1 MKNLNKTVKFNKK
14 ILFIIALLV
23 LVITTIV
30 AGIGNIVS
38 KKGISSNDARMQFGE
53 ITEDDYKT
61 ESDNVKFMVYF
72 LHDNKKVNGTANRI
86 GYSDTMYF
94 DLKMTEG
101 TLENAKIQIASHNY
115 YLETNLMSDS
125 VISQNYVSKNTKEI
139 DLNNLSGNIDKTFE
153 ASVKSGDYEFTT
165 SIADAIGKDIS
176 NYNKETTIT
185 FTADYTDT
193 AGQKTQIS
201 KEVPLTI
208 CWYGEVNCDIPEKV
222 YGSDNLI
229 QKYRLSDSLDVENN
243 EMTIEFNV
251 ATQETENEVILNK
264 SYIEGTIPLIN
275 DIAPTNVIIE
285 GENIEYTY
293 DQDSRKFTA
302 SRTANIDG
310 NIVTEQAYSGIYA
323 QSEINYRYNE
333 YRVKATY
340 PIDAYQ
346 LDEDEYINIDIPV
359 TAHYEGVNGE
369 KSNDITKTINV
380 TYSNLT
386 NEETGFDVSV
396 GRNVLYPE
404 ERQVV
409 SKHNVLLGYGYNNS
423 NTNLWQTYYTKWNI
437 VTNQEETANNV
448 VLTDNA
454 VEDKFIKSDGTEIEN
469 NGYITNKGIA
479 FTNPVSALGLDGWIK
494 VYDDETDELLHT
506 FTADDWSA
514 YDMLNPYEYGK
525 DVKYIRIETSEVS
538 ENSFV
543 IIYNIKQINTG
554 KMVDAFSKNEVEDM
568 KYVQTSFNGQIL
580 VDGKVK
586 SLETDARANFEEEIS
601 VVNFDI
607 SEGDIDTQ
615 KSNNIQL
622 EISPNMTQYNTCTWS
637 DEQYLIKFPSDI
649 INVTIND
656 VTINNADGVS
666 ISDYYKYTEDGS
678 IFIKIEMSGNANANY
693 QLLLDC
699 AVETNPKIESKK
711 ADIELYTYNEE
722 NNLFYETEISKDIY
736 DINNNTNTEEKIGK
750 KTKNINILRPETLLS
765 NESTTIEG
773 ETIYNPLIAMVENSD
788 RTAKIDIELQN
799 NHKDAISDIKLL
811 GKIPYEGNTYQ
822 QTGENLASTYTAQLI
837 SDGINLPEEL
847 AKRATIYYSEQ
858 ENVTD
863 DPTDEASGW
872 VQNTDDYSNVKNFLI
887 LFNSY
892 QMEPAEE
899 LKISYDIKI
908 PDDAAYN
915 EVAYS
920 THTIYYSEHNESEIE
935 RKTADIN
942 KLGFNIARRFNFE
955 LTIYSRQDNSPI
967 QGASFRITEI
977 GNRLNSMIVETNAE
991 GKITIPD
998 LLLEKNYTIQEIGV
1012 PDEYILD
1019 SNVIE
1024 FRAYEENGE
1033 LKLNIFGQFEEEPEI
1048 DQDNALVSAT
1058 LYNEVKY
1065 DLDITNLNDD
1075 SKGVVSTFSLE
1086 GRGETQEA
1094 RTDKNGKL
1102 VFEGLYPD
1110 QEYILKQTYSKGY
1123 YIEQGKEIRFKISR
1137 GENGLE
1143 VIEDTSG
1150 LLSIQ
1155 TESGKIKPTVKLT
1168 INSEK
1173 IPTYNLKVVLYEN
1186 ESIIPLEN
1194 SNYTITGG
1202 GKEDGESYTTDAKG
1216 SFTVKD
1222 LYAYVEEKNESAE
1235 YTLKQ
1240 TNPPTGYAL
1249 SEEEVKFKV
1258 TKNPAT
1264 QELTLS
1270 VTEGTIREDYTIEN
1284 NTVTISLDSR
1294 KLFKITTIDGENTEL
1309 LPGVKVVI
1317 KESVIIDN
1325 KEVYQDPTDEY
1336 GNVLGEE
1343 QIINGESCR
1352 VFTTNENGEIEEPL
1366 KDGIYKLV
1374 KIEVPEGYELE
1385 ENEEDRTYFV
1395 GIGETRGVEVETSF
1409 RDPLLMANEF
1419 SREPDQ
1425 YFVAGREDG
1434 KAMYYHNGEISI
1446 INDENQIEKTISSDH
1461 VYQIL
1466 TRENGFDVLTDSSI
1480 IRYNDNLDVI
1490 NTYNLISGMRYFDRD
1505 EDGSYVVTGSFEGNK
1520 TISGASTTS
1529 GSSIS
1534 INSIKTGS
1542 WFWEKNTVD
1551 IFVMKVNSSGK
1562 VESLVNIGGTGEDI
1576 PTYIKVM
1583 DDGDYVVSSHMTS
1596 SSIEASMSDTG
1607 SSLSGTFTDSFFI
1620 MNSDTMKVSQI
1631 TSVKTNRGNDVATGG
1646 NLHRA
1651 LEGKDGAIYYT
1662 GQLTGS
1668 ITFSASE
1675 TVSGK
1680 SITVRSTGS
1689 SDAYIVKY
1697 NTAGKVVWAINVGG
1711 IGTDHL
1717 YSAEITTDGGILLG
1731 GDSEN
1736 GRITVSGDKTSSGM
1750 DISTEPISDNAGT
1763 WRGIAIKVDD
1773 DGRVVWAN
1781 EFGYSTD
1788 EGCYA
1793 VSGFTENSYALC
1805 DFETLGISTPVFIR
1819 VDEAV
1824 KKSEISEVEGIEIP
1838 SLMERYNITTS
1849 VNGVGGTITGQ
1860 NDELVE
1866 TVKYGEDSTKEIVVI
1881 PNKGYEILSIIVN
1894 GEKISFT
1901 PDENGAVTLEKFT
1914 NVTEDINI
1922 IAEFSNNTSKI
1933 IVHHYLLET
1942 ENTKIAEDDVL
1953 VGIVGTE
1960 YTTGPKIGLVG
1971 YKLATNEKGEYVI
1984 TGNPSGTYGEY
1995 DQEINYYYVEQDVK
2009 VTVNHF
2015 IEGTTTPL
2023 SQTIVTEY
2031 KKGQTYT
2038 TDVATDI
2045 PEEYELVKIPSNATG
2060 IIDESEIVVTYY
2072 YRLKPTYQYKIEYYF
2087 DGQIDDS
2094 LTETG
2099 EAIED
2104 KVIDSYTDKV
2114 KDGYVFEKTENYP
2127 LTISTNEE
2135 ENIIKVYYK
2144 AREDLSY
2151 KIEYYYDGI
2160 IDDEKT
2166 IIVENVRFGTVISE
2180 FTNKAIEGYQFEKT
2194 ENYPLTVS
2202 TDNEANVIKVYYTI
2216 RKDLY
2221 YTVNYYEQGTEN
2233 KLSTSKEVGGN
2244 TYNAVITE
2252 EPIDIKGYNKVSDR
2266 AQSIVIG
2273 VNEEEN
2279 VINFY
2284 YTKRTDLSY
2293 TVNYIEQGT
2302 NEKIAD
2308 SKQVDNQTFKDSVT
2322 EETIEISGYYAVEPT
2337 EQTITI
2343 EVENNIIN
2351 FYYQKRTDIEYTVE
2365 YYYDNKLDNDKTEIY
2380 TATFKDVIEEYEDK
2394 NITGYK
2400 FEKTENLPLTI
2411 VADEKDNVIKV
2422 YYVKDTFKY
2431 NVEYYYDGEINEGE
2445 TEEYT
2450 ATFQDEITEY
2460 EDKNITGYKL
2470 EKTENL
2476 PLTITENPDNNV
2488 IKVYYIKD
2496 TFNYTVEYYYDGK
2509 INDSKTENLQA
2520 TFKDVIEKYEDKNI
2534 IGYKLEKTEN
2544 LPLTIS
2550 ANEKDNI
2557 IKVYYAKDIFKYT
2570 VQYYYDG
2577 ILNEENTEEYTATFQ
2592 DKITEYED
2600 KNITGYKL
2608 DKTENLPLTVTEN
2621 AENNIIK
2628 VYYVK
2633 DQFSYTV
2640 EYYYDNVK
2648 DEALTENYTATYQ
2661 DVIESY
2667 IDKVKDGYRL
2677 KKVEGMPLTI
2687 TENSDNNVIR
2697 VYYERKDTKVIV
2709 KYLEK
2714 DTNKVLDESA
2724 NYEIPG
2730 KVFDEYETEQKEFTE
2745 YNFVEATDNTTG
2757 TMTEEPIVVIYY
2769 YVLKT
2774 PYLTDEEISKNGTV
2788 MIENLDSEI
2797 TYNISYKVNLQDYMG
2812 QAQIKMVDTL
2822 PYAIDTSK
2830 SSLDSGEYNPE
2841 NNTITWVET
2850 IGDIY
2855 SYENRNNE
2863 IEINKTIT
2871 VVYLG
2876 LEQETTSIEN
2886 RVTAK
2891 IKTQTPE
2898 KEFVE
2903 KEATSI
2909 TTTGFTVNIPVSKIW
2924 DDEGNKLGNRSNS
2937 VIFKIT
2943 GSDGSEYSKELI
2955 KPGTAGSTTMQYDEN
2970 KWNDIFENLPKYD
2983 SNRNEIVYTLSEE
2996 EKTEGDLKYYDT
3008 SINQDTKEVTN
3019 TDKYGKVTVH
3029 YYIQNVDGTTTT
3041 NRVPNI
3047 NGTEIADVII
3057 EGKEGDS
3064 YTVSEAQNVNDK
3076 YELVEEKLPPSEGI
3090 IQKYNEEEPQEVIYY
3105 YRLKPAKVII
3115 NYIEQDEDA
3124 MSLATQE
3131 VIEGHVDD
3139 IYNTNTDY
3147 RRETISKDGKTYTLV
3162 QDSGNT
3168 EGQMTVSDIV
3178 VTYYY
3183 LQHTKATVRYVE
3195 GNPETGEIVKD
3206 LEASRT
3212 EEGLVGD
3219 EFVTNEKA
3227 FIGYRLIKSP
3237 EKATIKMTKEEQ
3249 ILIYYYEPVY
3259 AGLVENHIDD
3269 RTGKV
3274 LYTEVH
3280 QIQVG
3285 QNYEISSKE
3294 FEGYDLVETK
3304 LPENST
3310 GIMEEELVTVNYYYI
3325 KKAVLEVNYVNVLT
3339 KEPLTEKT
3347 VDNTKHEGDLY
3358 TTEEKEFIGYDL
3370 VEVPANSKGTMEV
3383 RTDAD
3388 GNIVNNKT
3396 VVTYYYA
3403 QKAQVEEHH
3412 IDILT
3417 NDEIENP
3424 TIHDGHVGDEYN
3436 ISSKEFLSYALVI
3449 VDEEGNNMLPENNTG
3464 TMTEEKIVVKYY
3476 YNQPAKVIVHY
3487 VDRESGKE
3495 LEETNEEGKLQ
3506 SSQIVIE
3513 GQKYDEYNTK
3523 AKDFTYY
3530 TLVERP
3536 LEEQGKMKVEITKD
3550 ENGNDIVVNTI
3561 DVCYYYE
3568 PKPFNI
3574 AVDKLISKIIVNG
3587 EEQNIGNDKLTR
3599 VEIYRKNVDDTDV
3612 KVEYT
3617 IKVKNTGKV
3626 DGIATIREN
3635 IPEGM
3640 SLVNN
3645 DGTWEEQDGYIEK
3658 VITDIK
3664 AGETKEYKITLSWNK
3679 GNNNLGEKDN
3689 TVEIIKTG
3697 NIPGFKEQNVD
3708 DNSSTARVLINVSTG
3723 SVPWPLVIALIAL
3736 VGLEGVTLSYA
3747 RVLTNKQK
3755 KARKTSK

>member
-1 MKNLNKTVKFNKK
+1 
-14 ILFIIALLV
+14 
-23 LVITTIV
+23 
-30 AGIGNIVS
+30 
-38 KKGISSNDARMQFGE
+38 
-53 ITEDDYKT
+53 
-61 ESDNVKFMVYF
+61 
-72 LHDNKKVNGTANRI
+72 
-86 GYSDTMYF
+86 
-94 DLKMTEG
+94 
-101 TLENAKIQIASHNY
+101 
-115 YLETNLMSDS
+115 
-125 VISQNYVSKNTKEI
+125 
-139 DLNNLSGNIDKTFE
+139 
-153 ASVKSGDYEFTT
+153 
-165 SIADAIGKDIS
+165 
-176 NYNKETTIT
+176 
-185 FTADYTDT
+185 
-193 AGQKTQIS
+193 
-201 KEVPLTI
+201 
-208 CWYGEVNCDIPEKV
+208 
-222 YGSDNLI
+222 
-229 QKYRLSDSLDVENN
+229 
-243 EMTIEFNV
+243 
-251 ATQETENEVILNK
+251 
-264 SYIEGTIPLIN
+264 
-275 DIAPTNVIIE
+275 
-285 GENIEYTY
+285 
-293 DQDSRKFTA
+293 
-302 SRTANIDG
+302 
-310 NIVTEQAYSGIYA
+310 
-323 QSEINYRYNE
+323 
-333 YRVKATY
+333 
-340 PIDAYQ
+340 
-346 LDEDEYINIDIPV
+346 
-359 TAHYEGVNGE
+359 
-369 KSNDITKTINV
+369 
-380 TYSNLT
+380 
-386 NEETGFDVSV
+386 
-396 GRNVLYPE
+396 
-404 ERQVV
+404 
-409 SKHNVLLGYGYNNS
+409 
-423 NTNLWQTYYTKWNI
+423 
-437 VTNQEETANNV
+437 
-448 VLTDNA
+448 
-454 VEDKFIKSDGTEIEN
+454 
-469 NGYITNKGIA
+469 
-479 FTNPVSALGLDGWIK
+479 
-494 VYDDETDELLHT
+494 
-506 FTADDWSA
+506 
-514 YDMLNPYEYGK
+514 
-525 DVKYIRIETSEVS
+525 
-538 ENSFV
+538 
-543 IIYNIKQINTG
+543 
-554 KMVDAFSKNEVEDM
+554 
-568 KYVQTSFNGQIL
+568 
-580 VDGKVK
+580 
-586 SLETDARANFEEEIS
+586 
-601 VVNFDI
+601 
-607 SEGDIDTQ
+607 
-615 KSNNIQL
+615 
-622 EISPNMTQYNTCTWS
+622 
-637 DEQYLIKFPSDI
+637 
-649 INVTIND
+649 
-656 VTINNADGVS
+656 
-666 ISDYYKYTEDGS
+666 
-678 IFIKIEMSGNANANY
+678 
-693 QLLLDC
+693 
-699 AVETNPKIESKK
+699 
-711 ADIELYTYNEE
+711 
-722 NNLFYETEISKDIY
+722 
-736 DINNNTNTEEKIGK
+736 
-750 KTKNINILRPETLLS
+750 
-765 NESTTIEG
+765 
-773 ETIYNPLIAMVENSD
+773 
-788 RTAKIDIELQN
+788 
-799 NHKDAISDIKLL
+799 
-811 GKIPYEGNTYQ
+811 
-822 QTGENLASTYTAQLI
+822 
-837 SDGINLPEEL
+837 
-847 AKRATIYYSEQ
+847 
-858 ENVTD
+858 
-863 DPTDEASGW
+863 
-872 VQNTDDYSNVKNFLI
+872 
-887 LFNSY
+887 
-892 QMEPAEE
+892 
-899 LKISYDIKI
+899 
-908 PDDAAYN
+908 
-915 EVAYS
+915 
-920 THTIYYSEHNESEIE
+920 
-935 RKTADIN
+935 
-942 KLGFNIARRFNFE
+942 
-955 LTIYSRQDNSPI
+955 
-967 QGASFRITEI
+967 
-977 GNRLNSMIVETNAE
+977 MIVETNAE

-1731 GDSEN
+1731 ASNLEKAYIKVFTEAMN
-1736 GRITVSGDKTSSGM
+1736 QAKRITVSGDKTSSGM

-1805 DFETLGISTPVFIR
+1805 GFETLGISTPVFIR

-2830 SSLDSGEYNPE
+2830 SSLDSGEYNRE

>member
-1 MKNLNKTVKFNKK
+1 M
-14 ILFIIALLV
+14 
-23 LVITTIV
+23 
-30 AGIGNIVS
+30 
-38 KKGISSNDARMQFGE
+38 
-53 ITEDDYKT
+53 
-61 ESDNVKFMVYF
+61 
-72 LHDNKKVNGTANRI
+72 
-86 GYSDTMYF
+86 
-94 DLKMTEG
+94 
-101 TLENAKIQIASHNY
+101 
-115 YLETNLMSDS
+115 
-125 VISQNYVSKNTKEI
+125 
-139 DLNNLSGNIDKTFE
+139 
-153 ASVKSGDYEFTT
+153 
-165 SIADAIGKDIS
+165 
-176 NYNKETTIT
+176 
-185 FTADYTDT
+185 
-193 AGQKTQIS
+193 
-201 KEVPLTI
+201 
-208 CWYGEVNCDIPEKV
+208 
-222 YGSDNLI
+222 
-229 QKYRLSDSLDVENN
+229 
-243 EMTIEFNV
+243 
-251 ATQETENEVILNK
+251 
-264 SYIEGTIPLIN
+264 
-275 DIAPTNVIIE
+275 
-285 GENIEYTY
+285 
-293 DQDSRKFTA
+293 
-302 SRTANIDG
+302 
-310 NIVTEQAYSGIYA
+310 
-323 QSEINYRYNE
+323 
-333 YRVKATY
+333 
-340 PIDAYQ
+340 
-346 LDEDEYINIDIPV
+346 
-359 TAHYEGVNGE
+359 
-369 KSNDITKTINV
+369 
-380 TYSNLT
+380 
-386 NEETGFDVSV
+386 
-396 GRNVLYPE
+396 
-404 ERQVV
+404 
-409 SKHNVLLGYGYNNS
+409 
-423 NTNLWQTYYTKWNI
+423 
-437 VTNQEETANNV
+437 
-448 VLTDNA
+448 
-454 VEDKFIKSDGTEIEN
+454 
-469 NGYITNKGIA
+469 
-479 FTNPVSALGLDGWIK
+479 
-494 VYDDETDELLHT
+494 
-506 FTADDWSA
+506 
-514 YDMLNPYEYGK
+514 
-525 DVKYIRIETSEVS
+525 
-538 ENSFV
+538 
-543 IIYNIKQINTG
+543 
-554 KMVDAFSKNEVEDM
+554 
-568 KYVQTSFNGQIL
+568 
-580 VDGKVK
+580 
-586 SLETDARANFEEEIS
+586 
-601 VVNFDI
+601 
-607 SEGDIDTQ
+607 
-615 KSNNIQL
+615 
-622 EISPNMTQYNTCTWS
+622 
-637 DEQYLIKFPSDI
+637 
-649 INVTIND
+649 
-656 VTINNADGVS
+656 
-666 ISDYYKYTEDGS
+666 
-678 IFIKIEMSGNANANY
+678 
-693 QLLLDC
+693 
-699 AVETNPKIESKK
+699 
-711 ADIELYTYNEE
+711 
-722 NNLFYETEISKDIY
+722 
-736 DINNNTNTEEKIGK
+736 
-750 KTKNINILRPETLLS
+750 
-765 NESTTIEG
+765 
-773 ETIYNPLIAMVENSD
+773 
-788 RTAKIDIELQN
+788 
-799 NHKDAISDIKLL
+799 
-811 GKIPYEGNTYQ
+811 
-822 QTGENLASTYTAQLI
+822 
-837 SDGINLPEEL
+837 
-847 AKRATIYYSEQ
+847 
-858 ENVTD
+858 
-863 DPTDEASGW
+863 
-872 VQNTDDYSNVKNFLI
+872 
-887 LFNSY
+887 
-892 QMEPAEE
+892 
-899 LKISYDIKI
+899 
-908 PDDAAYN
+908 
-915 EVAYS
+915 
-920 THTIYYSEHNESEIE
+920 
-935 RKTADIN
+935 
-942 KLGFNIARRFNFE
+942 
-955 LTIYSRQDNSPI
+955 
-967 QGASFRITEI
+967 
-977 GNRLNSMIVETNAE
+977 
-991 GKITIPD
+991 
-998 LLLEKNYTIQEIGV
+998 
-1012 PDEYILD
+1012 
-1019 SNVIE
+1019 
-1024 FRAYEENGE
+1024 
-1033 LKLNIFGQFEEEPEI
+1033 
-1048 DQDNALVSAT
+1048 
-1058 LYNEVKY
+1058 
-1065 DLDITNLNDD
+1065 
-1075 SKGVVSTFSLE
+1075 
-1086 GRGETQEA
+1086 
-1094 RTDKNGKL
+1094 
-1102 VFEGLYPD
+1102 
-1110 QEYILKQTYSKGY
+1110 
-1123 YIEQGKEIRFKISR
+1123 
-1137 GENGLE
+1137 
-1143 VIEDTSG
+1143 
-1150 LLSIQ
+1150 SIQ

-1805 DFETLGISTPVFIR
+1805 GFETLGISTPVFIR

>member
-892 QMEPAEE
+892 QMESAEE

-1222 LYAYVEEKNESAE
+1222 LYAYVEGKNESAE

-1258 TKNPAT
+1258 TKNPTT

-1805 DFETLGISTPVFIR
+1805 GFETLGISTPVFIR

-1838 SLMERYNITTS
+1838 SLIERYNITTS

-2151 KIEYYYDGI
+2151 KVEYYYDGI

-2252 EPIDIKGYNKVSDR
+2252 EPIDIEGYNKVSDR

-2411 VADEKDNVIKV
+2411 FADEKDNVIKV

-2488 IKVYYIKD
+2488 IKVYYVKD

-2534 IGYKLEKTEN
+2534 TGYKLEKTEN

-2550 ANEKDNI
+2550 ANAKDNI

-2774 PYLTDEEISKNGTV
+2774 PYLIDEEISKNGTV

-3047 NGTEIADVII
+3047 NGTEISDVII

-3090 IQKYNEEEPQEVIYY
+3090 IQKYNEEEP
-3105 YRLKPAKVII
+3105 
-3115 NYIEQDEDA
+3115 
-3124 MSLATQE
+3124 QE

-3274 LYTEVH
+3274 LYTEIH

-3339 KEPLTEKT
+3339 KESLTEKT

-3436 ISSKEFLSYALVI
+3436 IPSKEFLSYALVI

-3736 VGLEGVTLSYA
+3736 IGLEGVTLSYA

>member
-1805 DFETLGISTPVFIR
+1805 GFETLGISTPVFIR

-2621 AENNIIK
+2621 A
-2628 VYYVK
+2628 
-2633 DQFSYTV
+2633 
-2640 EYYYDNVK
+2640 
-2648 DEALTENYTATYQ
+2648 
-2661 DVIESY
+2661 
-2667 IDKVKDGYRL
+2667 
-2677 KKVEGMPLTI
+2677 
-2687 TENSDNNVIR
+2687 DNNVIR

>member
-1309 LPGVKVVI
+1309 LPEVKVVI

-1805 DFETLGISTPVFIR
+1805 GFETLGISTPVFIR

-2135 ENIIKVYYK
+2135 ENII
-2144 AREDLSY
+2144 
-2151 KIEYYYDGI
+2151 
-2160 IDDEKT
+2160 
-2166 IIVENVRFGTVISE
+2166 
-2180 FTNKAIEGYQFEKT
+2180 
-2194 ENYPLTVS
+2194 
-2202 TDNEANVIKVYYTI
+2202 
-2216 RKDLY
+2216 
-2221 YTVNYYEQGTEN
+2221 
-2233 KLSTSKEVGGN
+2233 
-2244 TYNAVITE
+2244 
-2252 EPIDIKGYNKVSDR
+2252 
-2266 AQSIVIG
+2266 
-2273 VNEEEN
+2273 
-2279 VINFY
+2279 
-2284 YTKRTDLSY
+2284 
-2293 TVNYIEQGT
+2293 
-2302 NEKIAD
+2302 
-2308 SKQVDNQTFKDSVT
+2308 
-2322 EETIEISGYYAVEPT
+2322 
-2337 EQTITI
+2337 
-2343 EVENNIIN
+2343 
-2351 FYYQKRTDIEYTVE
+2351 
-2365 YYYDNKLDNDKTEIY
+2365 
-2380 TATFKDVIEEYEDK
+2380 
-2394 NITGYK
+2394 
-2400 FEKTENLPLTI
+2400 
-2411 VADEKDNVIKV
+2411 
-2422 YYVKDTFKY
+2422 
-2431 NVEYYYDGEINEGE
+2431 
-2445 TEEYT
+2445 
-2450 ATFQDEITEY
+2450 
-2460 EDKNITGYKL
+2460 
-2470 EKTENL
+2470 
-2476 PLTITENPDNNV
+2476 
-2488 IKVYYIKD
+2488 
-2496 TFNYTVEYYYDGK
+2496 
-2509 INDSKTENLQA
+2509 
-2520 TFKDVIEKYEDKNI
+2520 
-2534 IGYKLEKTEN
+2534 
-2544 LPLTIS
+2544 
-2550 ANEKDNI
+2550 
-2557 IKVYYAKDIFKYT
+2557 
-2570 VQYYYDG
+2570 
-2577 ILNEENTEEYTATFQ
+2577 
-2592 DKITEYED
+2592 
-2600 KNITGYKL
+2600 
-2608 DKTENLPLTVTEN
+2608 
-2621 AENNIIK
+2621 
-2628 VYYVK
+2628 
-2633 DQFSYTV
+2633 
-2640 EYYYDNVK
+2640 
-2648 DEALTENYTATYQ
+2648 
-2661 DVIESY
+2661 
-2667 IDKVKDGYRL
+2667 
-2677 KKVEGMPLTI
+2677 
-2687 TENSDNNVIR
+2687 
-2697 VYYERKDTKVIV
+2697 
-2709 KYLEK
+2709 
-2714 DTNKVLDESA
+2714 
-2724 NYEIPG
+2724 
-2730 KVFDEYETEQKEFTE
+2730 
-2745 YNFVEATDNTTG
+2745 
-2757 TMTEEPIVVIYY
+2757 
-2769 YVLKT
+2769 
-2774 PYLTDEEISKNGTV
+2774 
-2788 MIENLDSEI
+2788 
-2797 TYNISYKVNLQDYMG
+2797 
-2812 QAQIKMVDTL
+2812 
-2822 PYAIDTSK
+2822 
-2830 SSLDSGEYNPE
+2830 
-2841 NNTITWVET
+2841 
-2850 IGDIY
+2850 
-2855 SYENRNNE
+2855 
-2863 IEINKTIT
+2863 
-2871 VVYLG
+2871 
-2876 LEQETTSIEN
+2876 
-2886 RVTAK
+2886 
-2891 IKTQTPE
+2891 
-2898 KEFVE
+2898 
-2903 KEATSI
+2903 
-2909 TTTGFTVNIPVSKIW
+2909 
-2924 DDEGNKLGNRSNS
+2924 
-2937 VIFKIT
+2937 
-2943 GSDGSEYSKELI
+2943 
-2955 KPGTAGSTTMQYDEN
+2955 
-2970 KWNDIFENLPKYD
+2970 
-2983 SNRNEIVYTLSEE
+2983 
-2996 EKTEGDLKYYDT
+2996 
-3008 SINQDTKEVTN
+3008 
-3019 TDKYGKVTVH
+3019 
-3029 YYIQNVDGTTTT
+3029 
-3041 NRVPNI
+3041 
-3047 NGTEIADVII
+3047 
-3057 EGKEGDS
+3057 
-3064 YTVSEAQNVNDK
+3064 
-3076 YELVEEKLPPSEGI
+3076 
-3090 IQKYNEEEPQEVIYY
+3090 
-3105 YRLKPAKVII
+3105 
-3115 NYIEQDEDA
+3115 
-3124 MSLATQE
+3124 
-3131 VIEGHVDD
+3131 
-3139 IYNTNTDY
+3139 
-3147 RRETISKDGKTYTLV
+3147 
-3162 QDSGNT
+3162 
-3168 EGQMTVSDIV
+3168 
-3178 VTYYY
+3178 
-3183 LQHTKATVRYVE
+3183 
-3195 GNPETGEIVKD
+3195 
-3206 LEASRT
+3206 
-3212 EEGLVGD
+3212 
-3219 EFVTNEKA
+3219 
-3227 FIGYRLIKSP
+3227 
-3237 EKATIKMTKEEQ
+3237 
-3249 ILIYYYEPVY
+3249 
-3259 AGLVENHIDD
+3259 
-3269 RTGKV
+3269 
-3274 LYTEVH
+3274 
-3280 QIQVG
+3280 
-3285 QNYEISSKE
+3285 
-3294 FEGYDLVETK
+3294 
-3304 LPENST
+3304 
-3310 GIMEEELVTVNYYYI
+3310 
-3325 KKAVLEVNYVNVLT
+3325 
-3339 KEPLTEKT
+3339 
-3347 VDNTKHEGDLY
+3347 
-3358 TTEEKEFIGYDL
+3358 
-3370 VEVPANSKGTMEV
+3370 
-3383 RTDAD
+3383 
-3388 GNIVNNKT
+3388 
-3396 VVTYYYA
+3396 
-3403 QKAQVEEHH
+3403 
-3412 IDILT
+3412 
-3417 NDEIENP
+3417 
-3424 TIHDGHVGDEYN
+3424 
-3436 ISSKEFLSYALVI
+3436 
-3449 VDEEGNNMLPENNTG
+3449 
-3464 TMTEEKIVVKYY
+3464 
-3476 YNQPAKVIVHY
+3476 
-3487 VDRESGKE
+3487 
-3495 LEETNEEGKLQ
+3495 
-3506 SSQIVIE
+3506 
-3513 GQKYDEYNTK
+3513 
-3523 AKDFTYY
+3523 
-3530 TLVERP
+3530 
-3536 LEEQGKMKVEITKD
+3536 
-3550 ENGNDIVVNTI
+3550 
-3561 DVCYYYE
+3561 
-3568 PKPFNI
+3568 
-3574 AVDKLISKIIVNG
+3574 
-3587 EEQNIGNDKLTR
+3587 
-3599 VEIYRKNVDDTDV
+3599 
-3612 KVEYT
+3612 
-3617 IKVKNTGKV
+3617 
-3626 DGIATIREN
+3626 
-3635 IPEGM
+3635 
-3640 SLVNN
+3640 
-3645 DGTWEEQDGYIEK
+3645 
-3658 VITDIK
+3658 
-3664 AGETKEYKITLSWNK
+3664 
-3679 GNNNLGEKDN
+3679 
-3689 TVEIIKTG
+3689 
-3697 NIPGFKEQNVD
+3697 
-3708 DNSSTARVLINVSTG
+3708 
-3723 SVPWPLVIALIAL
+3723 
-3736 VGLEGVTLSYA
+3736 
-3747 RVLTNKQK
+3747 
-3755 KARKTSK
+3755 

>member
-1480 IRYNDNLDVI
+1480 IRYNDNIDVI

-1805 DFETLGISTPVFIR
+1805 GFETLGISTPVFIR

-2628 VYYVK
+2628 VYY
-2633 DQFSYTV
+2633 
-2640 EYYYDNVK
+2640 VK

>member
-514 YDMLNPYEYGK
+514 YDMLNLYEYGK

-1048 DQDNALVSAT
+1048 NQDNALVSAT

-1325 KEVYQDPTDEY
+1325 KEVYQNPTDEY

-1805 DFETLGISTPVFIR
+1805 GFETLGISTPVFIR

-2422 YYVKDTFKY
+2422 YYVKDT
-2431 NVEYYYDGEINEGE
+2431 
-2445 TEEYT
+2445 
-2450 ATFQDEITEY
+2450 
-2460 EDKNITGYKL
+2460 
-2470 EKTENL
+2470 
-2476 PLTITENPDNNV
+2476 
-2488 IKVYYIKD
+2488 
-2496 TFNYTVEYYYDGK
+2496 
-2509 INDSKTENLQA
+2509 
-2520 TFKDVIEKYEDKNI
+2520 
-2534 IGYKLEKTEN
+2534 
-2544 LPLTIS
+2544 
-2550 ANEKDNI
+2550 
-2557 IKVYYAKDIFKYT
+2557 FKYT

>member
-1202 GKEDGESYTTDAKG
+1202 GKEDGE
-1216 SFTVKD
+1216 
-1222 LYAYVEEKNESAE
+1222 
-1235 YTLKQ
+1235 
-1240 TNPPTGYAL
+1240 
-1249 SEEEVKFKV
+1249 
-1258 TKNPAT
+1258 
-1264 QELTLS
+1264 
-1270 VTEGTIREDYTIEN
+1270 
-1284 NTVTISLDSR
+1284 
-1294 KLFKITTIDGENTEL
+1294 NTEL

-1805 DFETLGISTPVFIR
+1805 GFETLGISTPVFIR

-2592 DKITEYED
+2592 DKITE
-2600 KNITGYKL
+2600 
-2608 DKTENLPLTVTEN
+2608 
-2621 AENNIIK
+2621 
-2628 VYYVK
+2628 
-2633 DQFSYTV
+2633 
-2640 EYYYDNVK
+2640 
-2648 DEALTENYTATYQ
+2648 
-2661 DVIESY
+2661 
-2667 IDKVKDGYRL
+2667 
-2677 KKVEGMPLTI
+2677 
-2687 TENSDNNVIR
+2687 
-2697 VYYERKDTKVIV
+2697 
-2709 KYLEK
+2709 
-2714 DTNKVLDESA
+2714 
-2724 NYEIPG
+2724 
-2730 KVFDEYETEQKEFTE
+2730 
-2745 YNFVEATDNTTG
+2745 
-2757 TMTEEPIVVIYY
+2757 
-2769 YVLKT
+2769 
-2774 PYLTDEEISKNGTV
+2774 
-2788 MIENLDSEI
+2788 
-2797 TYNISYKVNLQDYMG
+2797 
-2812 QAQIKMVDTL
+2812 
-2822 PYAIDTSK
+2822 
-2830 SSLDSGEYNPE
+2830 
-2841 NNTITWVET
+2841 
-2850 IGDIY
+2850 
-2855 SYENRNNE
+2855 
-2863 IEINKTIT
+2863 
-2871 VVYLG
+2871 
-2876 LEQETTSIEN
+2876 
-2886 RVTAK
+2886 
-2891 IKTQTPE
+2891 
-2898 KEFVE
+2898 
-2903 KEATSI
+2903 
-2909 TTTGFTVNIPVSKIW
+2909 
-2924 DDEGNKLGNRSNS
+2924 
-2937 VIFKIT
+2937 
-2943 GSDGSEYSKELI
+2943 
-2955 KPGTAGSTTMQYDEN
+2955 
-2970 KWNDIFENLPKYD
+2970 
-2983 SNRNEIVYTLSEE
+2983 
-2996 EKTEGDLKYYDT
+2996 
-3008 SINQDTKEVTN
+3008 
-3019 TDKYGKVTVH
+3019 
-3029 YYIQNVDGTTTT
+3029 
-3041 NRVPNI
+3041 
-3047 NGTEIADVII
+3047 
-3057 EGKEGDS
+3057 
-3064 YTVSEAQNVNDK
+3064 
-3076 YELVEEKLPPSEGI
+3076 
-3090 IQKYNEEEPQEVIYY
+3090 
-3105 YRLKPAKVII
+3105 
-3115 NYIEQDEDA
+3115 
-3124 MSLATQE
+3124 
-3131 VIEGHVDD
+3131 
-3139 IYNTNTDY
+3139 
-3147 RRETISKDGKTYTLV
+3147 
-3162 QDSGNT
+3162 
-3168 EGQMTVSDIV
+3168 
-3178 VTYYY
+3178 
-3183 LQHTKATVRYVE
+3183 
-3195 GNPETGEIVKD
+3195 
-3206 LEASRT
+3206 
-3212 EEGLVGD
+3212 
-3219 EFVTNEKA
+3219 
-3227 FIGYRLIKSP
+3227 
-3237 EKATIKMTKEEQ
+3237 
-3249 ILIYYYEPVY
+3249 
-3259 AGLVENHIDD
+3259 
-3269 RTGKV
+3269 
-3274 LYTEVH
+3274 
-3280 QIQVG
+3280 
-3285 QNYEISSKE
+3285 
-3294 FEGYDLVETK
+3294 
-3304 LPENST
+3304 
-3310 GIMEEELVTVNYYYI
+3310 
-3325 KKAVLEVNYVNVLT
+3325 
-3339 KEPLTEKT
+3339 
-3347 VDNTKHEGDLY
+3347 
-3358 TTEEKEFIGYDL
+3358 
-3370 VEVPANSKGTMEV
+3370 
-3383 RTDAD
+3383 
-3388 GNIVNNKT
+3388 
-3396 VVTYYYA
+3396 
-3403 QKAQVEEHH
+3403 
-3412 IDILT
+3412 
-3417 NDEIENP
+3417 
-3424 TIHDGHVGDEYN
+3424 
-3436 ISSKEFLSYALVI
+3436 
-3449 VDEEGNNMLPENNTG
+3449 
-3464 TMTEEKIVVKYY
+3464 
-3476 YNQPAKVIVHY
+3476 
-3487 VDRESGKE
+3487 
-3495 LEETNEEGKLQ
+3495 
-3506 SSQIVIE
+3506 
-3513 GQKYDEYNTK
+3513 
-3523 AKDFTYY
+3523 
-3530 TLVERP
+3530 
-3536 LEEQGKMKVEITKD
+3536 
-3550 ENGNDIVVNTI
+3550 
-3561 DVCYYYE
+3561 
-3568 PKPFNI
+3568 
-3574 AVDKLISKIIVNG
+3574 
-3587 EEQNIGNDKLTR
+3587 
-3599 VEIYRKNVDDTDV
+3599 
-3612 KVEYT
+3612 
-3617 IKVKNTGKV
+3617 
-3626 DGIATIREN
+3626 
-3635 IPEGM
+3635 
-3640 SLVNN
+3640 
-3645 DGTWEEQDGYIEK
+3645 
-3658 VITDIK
+3658 
-3664 AGETKEYKITLSWNK
+3664 
-3679 GNNNLGEKDN
+3679 
-3689 TVEIIKTG
+3689 
-3697 NIPGFKEQNVD
+3697 
-3708 DNSSTARVLINVSTG
+3708 
-3723 SVPWPLVIALIAL
+3723 
-3736 VGLEGVTLSYA
+3736 
-3747 RVLTNKQK
+3747 
-3755 KARKTSK
+3755 

>member
-1 MKNLNKTVKFNKK
+1 M
-14 ILFIIALLV
+14 
-23 LVITTIV
+23 
-30 AGIGNIVS
+30 
-38 KKGISSNDARMQFGE
+38 
-53 ITEDDYKT
+53 
-61 ESDNVKFMVYF
+61 
-72 LHDNKKVNGTANRI
+72 
-86 GYSDTMYF
+86 
-94 DLKMTEG
+94 
-101 TLENAKIQIASHNY
+101 
-115 YLETNLMSDS
+115 
-125 VISQNYVSKNTKEI
+125 
-139 DLNNLSGNIDKTFE
+139 
-153 ASVKSGDYEFTT
+153 
-165 SIADAIGKDIS
+165 
-176 NYNKETTIT
+176 
-185 FTADYTDT
+185 
-193 AGQKTQIS
+193 
-201 KEVPLTI
+201 
-208 CWYGEVNCDIPEKV
+208 
-222 YGSDNLI
+222 
-229 QKYRLSDSLDVENN
+229 
-243 EMTIEFNV
+243 
-251 ATQETENEVILNK
+251 
-264 SYIEGTIPLIN
+264 
-275 DIAPTNVIIE
+275 
-285 GENIEYTY
+285 
-293 DQDSRKFTA
+293 
-302 SRTANIDG
+302 
-310 NIVTEQAYSGIYA
+310 
-323 QSEINYRYNE
+323 
-333 YRVKATY
+333 
-340 PIDAYQ
+340 
-346 LDEDEYINIDIPV
+346 
-359 TAHYEGVNGE
+359 
-369 KSNDITKTINV
+369 
-380 TYSNLT
+380 
-386 NEETGFDVSV
+386 
-396 GRNVLYPE
+396 
-404 ERQVV
+404 
-409 SKHNVLLGYGYNNS
+409 
-423 NTNLWQTYYTKWNI
+423 
-437 VTNQEETANNV
+437 
-448 VLTDNA
+448 
-454 VEDKFIKSDGTEIEN
+454 
-469 NGYITNKGIA
+469 
-479 FTNPVSALGLDGWIK
+479 
-494 VYDDETDELLHT
+494 
-506 FTADDWSA
+506 
-514 YDMLNPYEYGK
+514 
-525 DVKYIRIETSEVS
+525 
-538 ENSFV
+538 
-543 IIYNIKQINTG
+543 
-554 KMVDAFSKNEVEDM
+554 
-568 KYVQTSFNGQIL
+568 
-580 VDGKVK
+580 
-586 SLETDARANFEEEIS
+586 
-601 VVNFDI
+601 
-607 SEGDIDTQ
+607 
-615 KSNNIQL
+615 
-622 EISPNMTQYNTCTWS
+622 
-637 DEQYLIKFPSDI
+637 
-649 INVTIND
+649 
-656 VTINNADGVS
+656 
-666 ISDYYKYTEDGS
+666 
-678 IFIKIEMSGNANANY
+678 
-693 QLLLDC
+693 
-699 AVETNPKIESKK
+699 
-711 ADIELYTYNEE
+711 
-722 NNLFYETEISKDIY
+722 
-736 DINNNTNTEEKIGK
+736 
-750 KTKNINILRPETLLS
+750 
-765 NESTTIEG
+765 
-773 ETIYNPLIAMVENSD
+773 
-788 RTAKIDIELQN
+788 
-799 NHKDAISDIKLL
+799 
-811 GKIPYEGNTYQ
+811 
-822 QTGENLASTYTAQLI
+822 
-837 SDGINLPEEL
+837 
-847 AKRATIYYSEQ
+847 
-858 ENVTD
+858 
-863 DPTDEASGW
+863 
-872 VQNTDDYSNVKNFLI
+872 
-887 LFNSY
+887 
-892 QMEPAEE
+892 
-899 LKISYDIKI
+899 
-908 PDDAAYN
+908 
-915 EVAYS
+915 
-920 THTIYYSEHNESEIE
+920 
-935 RKTADIN
+935 
-942 KLGFNIARRFNFE
+942 
-955 LTIYSRQDNSPI
+955 
-967 QGASFRITEI
+967 
-977 GNRLNSMIVETNAE
+977 
-991 GKITIPD
+991 
-998 LLLEKNYTIQEIGV
+998 
-1012 PDEYILD
+1012 
-1019 SNVIE
+1019 
-1024 FRAYEENGE
+1024 
-1033 LKLNIFGQFEEEPEI
+1033 
-1048 DQDNALVSAT
+1048 SAT

-1805 DFETLGISTPVFIR
+1805 GFETLGISTPVFIR

-2233 KLSTSKEVGGN
+2233 KLSTSKEVGGD

>member
-1 MKNLNKTVKFNKK
+1 M
-14 ILFIIALLV
+14 
-23 LVITTIV
+23 
-30 AGIGNIVS
+30 
-38 KKGISSNDARMQFGE
+38 
-53 ITEDDYKT
+53 
-61 ESDNVKFMVYF
+61 
-72 LHDNKKVNGTANRI
+72 
-86 GYSDTMYF
+86 
-94 DLKMTEG
+94 
-101 TLENAKIQIASHNY
+101 
-115 YLETNLMSDS
+115 
-125 VISQNYVSKNTKEI
+125 
-139 DLNNLSGNIDKTFE
+139 
-153 ASVKSGDYEFTT
+153 
-165 SIADAIGKDIS
+165 
-176 NYNKETTIT
+176 
-185 FTADYTDT
+185 
-193 AGQKTQIS
+193 
-201 KEVPLTI
+201 
-208 CWYGEVNCDIPEKV
+208 
-222 YGSDNLI
+222 
-229 QKYRLSDSLDVENN
+229 
-243 EMTIEFNV
+243 
-251 ATQETENEVILNK
+251 
-264 SYIEGTIPLIN
+264 
-275 DIAPTNVIIE
+275 
-285 GENIEYTY
+285 
-293 DQDSRKFTA
+293 
-302 SRTANIDG
+302 
-310 NIVTEQAYSGIYA
+310 
-323 QSEINYRYNE
+323 
-333 YRVKATY
+333 
-340 PIDAYQ
+340 
-346 LDEDEYINIDIPV
+346 
-359 TAHYEGVNGE
+359 
-369 KSNDITKTINV
+369 
-380 TYSNLT
+380 
-386 NEETGFDVSV
+386 
-396 GRNVLYPE
+396 
-404 ERQVV
+404 
-409 SKHNVLLGYGYNNS
+409 
-423 NTNLWQTYYTKWNI
+423 
-437 VTNQEETANNV
+437 
-448 VLTDNA
+448 
-454 VEDKFIKSDGTEIEN
+454 
-469 NGYITNKGIA
+469 
-479 FTNPVSALGLDGWIK
+479 
-494 VYDDETDELLHT
+494 
-506 FTADDWSA
+506 
-514 YDMLNPYEYGK
+514 
-525 DVKYIRIETSEVS
+525 
-538 ENSFV
+538 
-543 IIYNIKQINTG
+543 
-554 KMVDAFSKNEVEDM
+554 
-568 KYVQTSFNGQIL
+568 
-580 VDGKVK
+580 
-586 SLETDARANFEEEIS
+586 
-601 VVNFDI
+601 
-607 SEGDIDTQ
+607 
-615 KSNNIQL
+615 
-622 EISPNMTQYNTCTWS
+622 
-637 DEQYLIKFPSDI
+637 
-649 INVTIND
+649 
-656 VTINNADGVS
+656 
-666 ISDYYKYTEDGS
+666 
-678 IFIKIEMSGNANANY
+678 
-693 QLLLDC
+693 
-699 AVETNPKIESKK
+699 
-711 ADIELYTYNEE
+711 
-722 NNLFYETEISKDIY
+722 
-736 DINNNTNTEEKIGK
+736 
-750 KTKNINILRPETLLS
+750 
-765 NESTTIEG
+765 
-773 ETIYNPLIAMVENSD
+773 
-788 RTAKIDIELQN
+788 
-799 NHKDAISDIKLL
+799 
-811 GKIPYEGNTYQ
+811 
-822 QTGENLASTYTAQLI
+822 ASTYTAQLI

-1805 DFETLGISTPVFIR
+1805 GFETLGISTPVFIR

>member
-1 MKNLNKTVKFNKK
+1 M
-14 ILFIIALLV
+14 
-23 LVITTIV
+23 
-30 AGIGNIVS
+30 
-38 KKGISSNDARMQFGE
+38 
-53 ITEDDYKT
+53 
-61 ESDNVKFMVYF
+61 
-72 LHDNKKVNGTANRI
+72 
-86 GYSDTMYF
+86 
-94 DLKMTEG
+94 
-101 TLENAKIQIASHNY
+101 
-115 YLETNLMSDS
+115 
-125 VISQNYVSKNTKEI
+125 
-139 DLNNLSGNIDKTFE
+139 
-153 ASVKSGDYEFTT
+153 
-165 SIADAIGKDIS
+165 
-176 NYNKETTIT
+176 
-185 FTADYTDT
+185 
-193 AGQKTQIS
+193 
-201 KEVPLTI
+201 
-208 CWYGEVNCDIPEKV
+208 
-222 YGSDNLI
+222 
-229 QKYRLSDSLDVENN
+229 
-243 EMTIEFNV
+243 
-251 ATQETENEVILNK
+251 
-264 SYIEGTIPLIN
+264 
-275 DIAPTNVIIE
+275 
-285 GENIEYTY
+285 
-293 DQDSRKFTA
+293 
-302 SRTANIDG
+302 
-310 NIVTEQAYSGIYA
+310 
-323 QSEINYRYNE
+323 
-333 YRVKATY
+333 
-340 PIDAYQ
+340 
-346 LDEDEYINIDIPV
+346 
-359 TAHYEGVNGE
+359 
-369 KSNDITKTINV
+369 
-380 TYSNLT
+380 
-386 NEETGFDVSV
+386 
-396 GRNVLYPE
+396 
-404 ERQVV
+404 
-409 SKHNVLLGYGYNNS
+409 
-423 NTNLWQTYYTKWNI
+423 
-437 VTNQEETANNV
+437 
-448 VLTDNA
+448 
-454 VEDKFIKSDGTEIEN
+454 
-469 NGYITNKGIA
+469 
-479 FTNPVSALGLDGWIK
+479 
-494 VYDDETDELLHT
+494 
-506 FTADDWSA
+506 
-514 YDMLNPYEYGK
+514 
-525 DVKYIRIETSEVS
+525 
-538 ENSFV
+538 
-543 IIYNIKQINTG
+543 
-554 KMVDAFSKNEVEDM
+554 
-568 KYVQTSFNGQIL
+568 
-580 VDGKVK
+580 
-586 SLETDARANFEEEIS
+586 
-601 VVNFDI
+601 
-607 SEGDIDTQ
+607 
-615 KSNNIQL
+615 
-622 EISPNMTQYNTCTWS
+622 
-637 DEQYLIKFPSDI
+637 
-649 INVTIND
+649 
-656 VTINNADGVS
+656 
-666 ISDYYKYTEDGS
+666 
-678 IFIKIEMSGNANANY
+678 
-693 QLLLDC
+693 
-699 AVETNPKIESKK
+699 
-711 ADIELYTYNEE
+711 
-722 NNLFYETEISKDIY
+722 
-736 DINNNTNTEEKIGK
+736 
-750 KTKNINILRPETLLS
+750 
-765 NESTTIEG
+765 
-773 ETIYNPLIAMVENSD
+773 
-788 RTAKIDIELQN
+788 
-799 NHKDAISDIKLL
+799 
-811 GKIPYEGNTYQ
+811 
-822 QTGENLASTYTAQLI
+822 
-837 SDGINLPEEL
+837 
-847 AKRATIYYSEQ
+847 
-858 ENVTD
+858 
-863 DPTDEASGW
+863 
-872 VQNTDDYSNVKNFLI
+872 
-887 LFNSY
+887 
-892 QMEPAEE
+892 
-899 LKISYDIKI
+899 
-908 PDDAAYN
+908 
-915 EVAYS
+915 
-920 THTIYYSEHNESEIE
+920 
-935 RKTADIN
+935 
-942 KLGFNIARRFNFE
+942 
-955 LTIYSRQDNSPI
+955 
-967 QGASFRITEI
+967 
-977 GNRLNSMIVETNAE
+977 
-991 GKITIPD
+991 
-998 LLLEKNYTIQEIGV
+998 
-1012 PDEYILD
+1012 
-1019 SNVIE
+1019 
-1024 FRAYEENGE
+1024 
-1033 LKLNIFGQFEEEPEI
+1033 
-1048 DQDNALVSAT
+1048 
-1058 LYNEVKY
+1058 
-1065 DLDITNLNDD
+1065 
-1075 SKGVVSTFSLE
+1075 
-1086 GRGETQEA
+1086 
-1094 RTDKNGKL
+1094 
-1102 VFEGLYPD
+1102 
-1110 QEYILKQTYSKGY
+1110 
-1123 YIEQGKEIRFKISR
+1123 
-1137 GENGLE
+1137 
-1143 VIEDTSG
+1143 
-1150 LLSIQ
+1150 SIQ

-1222 LYAYVEEKNESAE
+1222 LYAKVEEKNESAE

-1805 DFETLGISTPVFIR
+1805 GFETLGISTPVFIR

-2924 DDEGNKLGNRSNS
+2924 
-2937 VIFKIT
+2937 
-2943 GSDGSEYSKELI
+2943 
-2955 KPGTAGSTTMQYDEN
+2955 MM
-2970 KWNDIFENLPKYD
+2970 
-2983 SNRNEIVYTLSEE
+2983 
-2996 EKTEGDLKYYDT
+2996 
-3008 SINQDTKEVTN
+3008 
-3019 TDKYGKVTVH
+3019 
-3029 YYIQNVDGTTTT
+3029 
-3041 NRVPNI
+3041 
-3047 NGTEIADVII
+3047 
-3057 EGKEGDS
+3057 
-3064 YTVSEAQNVNDK
+3064 
-3076 YELVEEKLPPSEGI
+3076 
-3090 IQKYNEEEPQEVIYY
+3090 
-3105 YRLKPAKVII
+3105 KVI
-3115 NYIEQDEDA
+3115 N
-3124 MSLATQE
+3124 
-3131 VIEGHVDD
+3131 
-3139 IYNTNTDY
+3139 
-3147 RRETISKDGKTYTLV
+3147 
-3162 QDSGNT
+3162 
-3168 EGQMTVSDIV
+3168 
-3178 VTYYY
+3178 
-3183 LQHTKATVRYVE
+3183 
-3195 GNPETGEIVKD
+3195 
-3206 LEASRT
+3206 
-3212 EEGLVGD
+3212 
-3219 EFVTNEKA
+3219 
-3227 FIGYRLIKSP
+3227 
-3237 EKATIKMTKEEQ
+3237 
-3249 ILIYYYEPVY
+3249 
-3259 AGLVENHIDD
+3259 
-3269 RTGKV
+3269 
-3274 LYTEVH
+3274 
-3280 QIQVG
+3280 
-3285 QNYEISSKE
+3285 
-3294 FEGYDLVETK
+3294 
-3304 LPENST
+3304 
-3310 GIMEEELVTVNYYYI
+3310 
-3325 KKAVLEVNYVNVLT
+3325 
-3339 KEPLTEKT
+3339 
-3347 VDNTKHEGDLY
+3347 
-3358 TTEEKEFIGYDL
+3358 
-3370 VEVPANSKGTMEV
+3370 
-3383 RTDAD
+3383 
-3388 GNIVNNKT
+3388 
-3396 VVTYYYA
+3396 
-3403 QKAQVEEHH
+3403 
-3412 IDILT
+3412 
-3417 NDEIENP
+3417 
-3424 TIHDGHVGDEYN
+3424 
-3436 ISSKEFLSYALVI
+3436 
-3449 VDEEGNNMLPENNTG
+3449 
-3464 TMTEEKIVVKYY
+3464 
-3476 YNQPAKVIVHY
+3476 
-3487 VDRESGKE
+3487 
-3495 LEETNEEGKLQ
+3495 
-3506 SSQIVIE
+3506 
-3513 GQKYDEYNTK
+3513 
-3523 AKDFTYY
+3523 
-3530 TLVERP
+3530 
-3536 LEEQGKMKVEITKD
+3536 
-3550 ENGNDIVVNTI
+3550 
-3561 DVCYYYE
+3561 
-3568 PKPFNI
+3568 
-3574 AVDKLISKIIVNG
+3574 
-3587 EEQNIGNDKLTR
+3587 
-3599 VEIYRKNVDDTDV
+3599 
-3612 KVEYT
+3612 
-3617 IKVKNTGKV
+3617 
-3626 DGIATIREN
+3626 
-3635 IPEGM
+3635 
-3640 SLVNN
+3640 
-3645 DGTWEEQDGYIEK
+3645 
-3658 VITDIK
+3658 
-3664 AGETKEYKITLSWNK
+3664 
-3679 GNNNLGEKDN
+3679 
-3689 TVEIIKTG
+3689 
-3697 NIPGFKEQNVD
+3697 
-3708 DNSSTARVLINVSTG
+3708 
-3723 SVPWPLVIALIAL
+3723 
-3736 VGLEGVTLSYA
+3736 
-3747 RVLTNKQK
+3747 
-3755 KARKTSK
+3755 

>member
-1 MKNLNKTVKFNKK
+1 M
-14 ILFIIALLV
+14 
-23 LVITTIV
+23 
-30 AGIGNIVS
+30 
-38 KKGISSNDARMQFGE
+38 
-53 ITEDDYKT
+53 
-61 ESDNVKFMVYF
+61 
-72 LHDNKKVNGTANRI
+72 
-86 GYSDTMYF
+86 
-94 DLKMTEG
+94 
-101 TLENAKIQIASHNY
+101 
-115 YLETNLMSDS
+115 
-125 VISQNYVSKNTKEI
+125 
-139 DLNNLSGNIDKTFE
+139 
-153 ASVKSGDYEFTT
+153 
-165 SIADAIGKDIS
+165 
-176 NYNKETTIT
+176 
-185 FTADYTDT
+185 
-193 AGQKTQIS
+193 
-201 KEVPLTI
+201 
-208 CWYGEVNCDIPEKV
+208 
-222 YGSDNLI
+222 
-229 QKYRLSDSLDVENN
+229 
-243 EMTIEFNV
+243 
-251 ATQETENEVILNK
+251 
-264 SYIEGTIPLIN
+264 
-275 DIAPTNVIIE
+275 
-285 GENIEYTY
+285 
-293 DQDSRKFTA
+293 
-302 SRTANIDG
+302 
-310 NIVTEQAYSGIYA
+310 
-323 QSEINYRYNE
+323 
-333 YRVKATY
+333 
-340 PIDAYQ
+340 
-346 LDEDEYINIDIPV
+346 
-359 TAHYEGVNGE
+359 
-369 KSNDITKTINV
+369 
-380 TYSNLT
+380 
-386 NEETGFDVSV
+386 
-396 GRNVLYPE
+396 
-404 ERQVV
+404 
-409 SKHNVLLGYGYNNS
+409 
-423 NTNLWQTYYTKWNI
+423 
-437 VTNQEETANNV
+437 
-448 VLTDNA
+448 
-454 VEDKFIKSDGTEIEN
+454 
-469 NGYITNKGIA
+469 
-479 FTNPVSALGLDGWIK
+479 
-494 VYDDETDELLHT
+494 
-506 FTADDWSA
+506 
-514 YDMLNPYEYGK
+514 
-525 DVKYIRIETSEVS
+525 
-538 ENSFV
+538 
-543 IIYNIKQINTG
+543 
-554 KMVDAFSKNEVEDM
+554 
-568 KYVQTSFNGQIL
+568 
-580 VDGKVK
+580 
-586 SLETDARANFEEEIS
+586 
-601 VVNFDI
+601 
-607 SEGDIDTQ
+607 
-615 KSNNIQL
+615 
-622 EISPNMTQYNTCTWS
+622 
-637 DEQYLIKFPSDI
+637 
-649 INVTIND
+649 
-656 VTINNADGVS
+656 
-666 ISDYYKYTEDGS
+666 
-678 IFIKIEMSGNANANY
+678 
-693 QLLLDC
+693 
-699 AVETNPKIESKK
+699 
-711 ADIELYTYNEE
+711 
-722 NNLFYETEISKDIY
+722 
-736 DINNNTNTEEKIGK
+736 
-750 KTKNINILRPETLLS
+750 
-765 NESTTIEG
+765 
-773 ETIYNPLIAMVENSD
+773 
-788 RTAKIDIELQN
+788 
-799 NHKDAISDIKLL
+799 
-811 GKIPYEGNTYQ
+811 
-822 QTGENLASTYTAQLI
+822 ASTYTAQLI

-1805 DFETLGISTPVFIR
+1805 GFETLGISTPVFIR

-2830 SSLDSGEYNPE
+2830 SSLDSGDYNPE